1 METILTVLSTLGV
14 GALAYAFAGVIRL
27 SRRVNDLE
35 LIRMELVDLEGRFER
50 QLEREVQDRESLEQ
64 HTNQTF
70 GELNASI
77 DRRTDKLWEEYHN
90 LNGRVKTLDK
100 TINPNKDLIKGLTK

>member
-35 LIRMELVDLEGRFER
+35 LIRMEMDDIEDRCNKGLEMEI
-50 QLEREVQDRESLEQ
+50 QDRNEGDNTIHKRIDEYQVQVESS
-64 HTNQTF
+64 T
-70 GELNASI
+70 
-77 DRRTDKLWEEYHN
+77 DRRFDNVWTEVHK
-90 LNGRVKTLDK
+90 LDK
-100 TINPNKDLIKGLTK
+100 KSTIKKY

>member
-14 GALAYAFAGVIRL
+14 GTLAYAFAGVIRL

-35 LIRMELVDLEGRFER
+35 LLRMELIDFER
-50 QLEREVQDRESLEQ
+50 QFERQVESESQDREEGDNTINRRIDEYQIQLESS
-64 HTNQTF
+64 T
-70 GELNASI
+70 
-77 DRRTDKLWEEYHN
+77 DRRFDNVWSEVHK
-90 LNGRVKTLDK
+90 LDK

>member
-14 GALAYAFAGVIRL
+14 GALAYAVAGVIRL

-35 LIRMELVDLEGRFER
+35 LLRMELIDFER
-50 QLEREVQDRESLEQ
+50 QFERQIDTEINDREEGD
-64 HTNQTF
+64 N
-70 GELNASI
+70 SI
-77 DRRTDKLWEEYHN
+77 NRRIDEYQVQVESSTDRRFDNVWSEVHK
-90 LNGRVKTLDK
+90 LDK